1 MAQPSGQAGRKVGY
15 SVNGS
20 AEINS
25 IPPALPAK
33 AHRRSKAGEAIK
45 PTGGKDRYKAPL
57 DNPKYVRDLIAM
69 VTHDLRTPL
78 TSIHGM
84 LSLLRLGACGE
95 LPEKA
100 LEAILIAERGSRR
113 LLKMVDDLLD
123 IEMLESSKP
132 SIRYSLTSC
141 ATIIQKSVDALIGF
155 ADKHSIKIEVPT
167 QSIEVNADEDRLV
180 QVLVNLLS
188 NAVKFSP
195 DGSTISIEVAKA
207 DECVEFRVI
216 DQGPGIDEED
226 RYCLFERFNQVQAVN
241 STKLSGTGLGL
252 AICRAIVHAHHGEIG
267 YETQVGK
274 GSSFWFRIPD
284 LRQ

>member
-155 ADKHSIKIEVPT
+155 A
-167 QSIEVNADEDRLV
+167 
-180 QVLVNLLS
+180 
-188 NAVKFSP
+188 
-195 DGSTISIEVAKA
+195 
-207 DECVEFRVI
+207 
-216 DQGPGIDEED
+216 
-226 RYCLFERFNQVQAVN
+226 
-241 STKLSGTGLGL
+241 
-252 AICRAIVHAHHGEIG
+252 
-267 YETQVGK
+267 
-274 GSSFWFRIPD
+274 
-284 LRQ
+284 